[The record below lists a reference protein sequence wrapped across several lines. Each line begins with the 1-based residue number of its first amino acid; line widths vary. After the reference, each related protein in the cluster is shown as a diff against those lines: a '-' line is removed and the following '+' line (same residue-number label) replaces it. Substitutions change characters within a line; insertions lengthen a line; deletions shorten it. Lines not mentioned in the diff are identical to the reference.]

1 MKNKTKKRLYGVISL
16 LVCMLMVVM
25 NIHIVQVHA
34 AEKSYQYC
42 QTKTEKGV
50 TFKVEWDEPKLGEET
65 VFHLSATGGNASNKY
80 YMTSPNYSNPGSTER
95 EMLVDPTYSEWKNYT
110 KECST
115 YDLKFKMTA
124 SGTYYFRFYVMNM
137 SSPVVYFSIDVTISV
152 SDADHPSVDSIV
164 KSAVAQCN
172 SVITGSDY
180 DRALWLHDWLNAQIE
195 YDNMHA
201 WCSAEGALTRGL
213 GTCEGYQRA
222 YAKLLTAA
230 GIPNERIEDRADNH
244 TWNAVKLDGEW
255 YQVDCTW
262 DDTSEHWY
270 DFDQRYMYF
279 GLTDELMAIA
289 HEHHADLYTTSG
301 YQTRSTSLANNYL
314 VRNGDAARW
323 AKAYRAR
330 IQAKLDA
337 RETTFTIA
345 ADNSSYPPSYS
356 GILNGITA
364 YAINQ
369 MDWSCG
375 NLDVSLQAAG
385 SATQFT
391 FRVSY
396 VEEHTEHRWDAGT
409 VTKAATCTQKG
420 IRTYRCTAAGCKQTR
435 TEELPA
441 LGHSMTRVVSERV
454 APTNQNDG
462 REQVIGCSRCDYT
475 EGGAAISKLASVA
488 YSTHVQ
494 SIGWQDVRYNGTM
507 AGTSGMAKRLE
518 AIRINIHNESNLGI
532 QYTTHCQTYGWLP
545 WSSNGEMNG
554 TEGEAK
560 RLEAI
565 KIQLTG
571 ADKDKYDVY
580 YRVHAQSYGWLGWAK
595 NGAPAGT
602 AGYAKRL
609 EGIQIV
615 VVKRGMPAPEIDYAG
630 VYASATVRQTASYIA
645 KNGTSPV
652 LGSSATTNANP
663 TVSGENTV
671 NVAYRTHVQTY
682 GWQGWKYNGQM
693 SGTSGQA
700 KRLEGICIKLTNKP
714 YSGNIVYTT
723 HVQTYGWEGNIN
735 DVSTWKQNGVMSG
748 TSGRAKRLEAICINL
763 TGEMAVHYDVYYRVH
778 AQTYGWLGWSKNGAP
793 AGTAG
798 MAKRLEGIQIVLV
811 PKNGAA
817 PSVNYQ
823 GIRSVQSRS
832 YIQR

>member
-1 MKNKTKKRLYGVISL
+1 MRNKTKRRLYRVISL

-164 KSAVAQCN
+164 ESAVAQCN
-172 SVITGSDY
+172 RKTNGSDY
-180 DRALWLHDWLNAQIE
+180 DRALWLHNWLNAKLE
-195 YDNMHA
+195 YDKTLA

-213 GTCEGYQRA
+213 GTCESYQRA

-323 AKAYRAR
+323 AEAYRAR

-375 NLDVSLQAAG
+375 NFDVSLQATG

-409 VTKAATCTQKG
+409 VTKAATCTQKA
-420 IRTYRCTAAGCKQTR
+420 RHTAC
-435 TEELPA
+435 
-441 LGHSMTRVVSERV
+441 
-454 APTNQNDG
+454 
-462 REQVIGCSRCDYT
+462 
-475 EGGAAISKLASVA
+475 
-488 YSTHVQ
+488 
-494 SIGWQDVRYNGTM
+494 
-507 AGTSGMAKRLE
+507 
-518 AIRINIHNESNLGI
+518 
-532 QYTTHCQTYGWLP
+532 
-545 WSSNGEMNG
+545 
-554 TEGEAK
+554 
-560 RLEAI
+560 
-565 KIQLTG
+565 
-571 ADKDKYDVY
+571 
-580 YRVHAQSYGWLGWAK
+580 
-595 NGAPAGT
+595 
-602 AGYAKRL
+602 
-609 EGIQIV
+609 
-615 VVKRGMPAPEIDYAG
+615 
-630 VYASATVRQTASYIA
+630 
-645 KNGTSPV
+645 
-652 LGSSATTNANP
+652 
-663 TVSGENTV
+663 
-671 NVAYRTHVQTY
+671 
-682 GWQGWKYNGQM
+682 
-693 SGTSGQA
+693 
-700 KRLEGICIKLTNKP
+700 
-714 YSGNIVYTT
+714 
-723 HVQTYGWEGNIN
+723 
-735 DVSTWKQNGVMSG
+735 
-748 TSGRAKRLEAICINL
+748 
-763 TGEMAVHYDVYYRVH
+763 
-778 AQTYGWLGWSKNGAP
+778 
-793 AGTAG
+793 
-798 MAKRLEGIQIVLV
+798 
-811 PKNGAA
+811 
-817 PSVNYQ
+817 
-823 GIRSVQSRS
+823 
-832 YIQR
+832 

>member
-1 MKNKTKKRLYGVISL
+1 MKNKIKKRLYRVISL

-80 YMTSPNYSNPGSTER
+80 FMTSPNYSNPGSTER

-152 SDADHPSVDSIV
+152 SDADHPSVDSVV

-172 SVITGSDY
+172 RETTGSDY

-289 HEHHADLYTTSG
+289 HPHHADLYTTSG
-301 YQTRSTSLANNYL
+301 YQARSTSLANNYL
-314 VRNGDAARW
+314 VRNGDAAKW
-323 AKAYRAR
+323 AEAYRAR
-330 IQAKLDA
+330 IQAKLGA

-369 MDWSCG
+369 MDWSYG
-375 NLDVSLQAAG
+375 NLDVSLQATG
-385 SATQFT
+385 SATQFA
-391 FRVSY
+391 FQVSY
-396 VEEHTEHRWDAGT
+396 AEEHMEHRWDAGT

-420 IRTYRCTAAGCKQTR
+420 IRT
-435 TEELPA
+435 
-441 LGHSMTRVVSERV
+441 
-454 APTNQNDG
+454 
-462 REQVIGCSRCDYT
+462 
-475 EGGAAISKLASVA
+475 
-488 YSTHVQ
+488 
-494 SIGWQDVRYNGTM
+494 
-507 AGTSGMAKRLE
+507 
-518 AIRINIHNESNLGI
+518 
-532 QYTTHCQTYGWLP
+532 
-545 WSSNGEMNG
+545 
-554 TEGEAK
+554 
-560 RLEAI
+560 
-565 KIQLTG
+565 
-571 ADKDKYDVY
+571 
-580 YRVHAQSYGWLGWAK
+580 
-595 NGAPAGT
+595 
-602 AGYAKRL
+602 
-609 EGIQIV
+609 
-615 VVKRGMPAPEIDYAG
+615 
-630 VYASATVRQTASYIA
+630 
-645 KNGTSPV
+645 
-652 LGSSATTNANP
+652 
-663 TVSGENTV
+663 
-671 NVAYRTHVQTY
+671 
-682 GWQGWKYNGQM
+682 
-693 SGTSGQA
+693 
-700 KRLEGICIKLTNKP
+700 
-714 YSGNIVYTT
+714 
-723 HVQTYGWEGNIN
+723 
-735 DVSTWKQNGVMSG
+735 
-748 TSGRAKRLEAICINL
+748 
-763 TGEMAVHYDVYYRVH
+763 
-778 AQTYGWLGWSKNGAP
+778 
-793 AGTAG
+793 
-798 MAKRLEGIQIVLV
+798 
-811 PKNGAA
+811 
-817 PSVNYQ
+817 
-823 GIRSVQSRS
+823 
-832 YIQR
+832 

>member
-1 MKNKTKKRLYGVISL
+1 MRNKTKRRLYRVISL

-80 YMTSPNYSNPGSTER
+80 FMTSPNYSNPGSTER

-152 SDADHPSVDSIV
+152 SDADHPSVDSVV

-172 SVITGSDY
+172 RETTGSDY

-289 HEHHADLYTTSG
+289 HPHHADLYTTSG
-301 YQTRSTSLANNYL
+301 YQARSTSLANNYL
-314 VRNGDAARW
+314 VRNGDAAKW
-323 AKAYRAR
+323 AEAYRAR
-330 IQAKLDA
+330 IQAKLGA

-369 MDWSCG
+369 MNWSYG
-375 NLDVSLQAAG
+375 NLDVSLQATG
-385 SATQFT
+385 SATQFA
-391 FRVSY
+391 FQVSY
-396 VEEHTEHRWDAGT
+396 AEEHMEHRWDAGT

-454 APTNQNDG
+454 APKSFSEQTAVSPATGITSNGRNWKLSASNVLIQGEDGTQAVVAVDAPDAFQYDGKSLSFELDGATYIVRMVNDT
-462 REQVIGCSRCDYT
+462 Y
-475 EGGAAISKLASVA
+475 EGGAQYAKEVTSETVTVSGMRSVGNGQVLVVVGTRPASDA
-488 YSTHVQ
+488 
-494 SIGWQDVRYNGTM
+494 QDVNDAVQTVVSSVLESAAPASDAGVVTFNGVSVSTDGYDVSFSNSEAVLKTGDSEVKFTPSSYQADAIEFGD
-507 AGTSGMAKRLE
+507 AGTSASGA
-518 AIRINIHNESNLGI
+518 AV
-532 QYTTHCQTYGWLP
+532 THGDYADA
-545 WSSNGEMNG
+545 NG
-554 TEGEAK
+554 TEAYLIESDDGNVMAFTNSSDM
-560 RLEAI
+560 
-565 KIQLTG
+565 LT
-571 ADKDKYDVY
+571 A
-580 YRVHAQSYGWLGWAK
+580 
-595 NGAPAGT
+595 
-602 AGYAKRL
+602 
-609 EGIQIV
+609 
-615 VVKRGMPAPEIDYAG
+615 
-630 VYASATVRQTASYIA
+630 
-645 KNGTSPV
+645 V
-652 LGSSATTNANP
+652 LGL
-663 TVSGENTV
+663 
-671 NVAYRTHVQTY
+671 Q
-682 GWQGWKYNGQM
+682 
-693 SGTSGQA
+693 
-700 KRLEGICIKLTNKP
+700 
-714 YSGNIVYTT
+714 
-723 HVQTYGWEGNIN
+723 
-735 DVSTWKQNGVMSG
+735 
-748 TSGRAKRLEAICINL
+748 
-763 TGEMAVHYDVYYRVH
+763 
-778 AQTYGWLGWSKNGAP
+778 
-793 AGTAG
+793 
-798 MAKRLEGIQIVLV
+798 
-811 PKNGAA
+811 
-817 PSVNYQ
+817 
-823 GIRSVQSRS
+823 
-832 YIQR
+832 

>member
-1 MKNKTKKRLYGVISL
+1 MRNKTKRRLYRVISL

-80 YMTSPNYSNPGSTER
+80 FMTSPNYSNPGSTER

-152 SDADHPSVDSIV
+152 SDADHPSVDSVV

-172 SVITGSDY
+172 RETTGSDY

-289 HEHHADLYTTSG
+289 HPHHADLYTTSG
-301 YQTRSTSLANNYL
+301 YQARSTSLANNYL
-314 VRNGDAARW
+314 VRNGDAAKW
-323 AKAYRAR
+323 AEAYRAR
-330 IQAKLDA
+330 IQAKLGA

-369 MDWSCG
+369 MDWSYG
-375 NLDVSLQAAG
+375 NLDVSLQATG
-385 SATQFT
+385 SATQFA
-391 FRVSY
+391 FQVSY
-396 VEEHTEHRWDAGT
+396 AEEHMEHRWDAGT

-462 REQVIGCSRCDYT
+462 RERVIGCSRCDYT

-518 AIRINIHNESNLGI
+518 AIRINIQNESNLGI

-545 WSSNGEMNG
+545 WSYNGETNG
-554 TEGEAK
+554 TSGESK

-571 ADKDKYDVY
+571 ADAGKYDVY
-580 YRVHAQSYGWLGWAK
+580 YRVHAQSFGWLGWAK
-595 NGAPAGT
+595 NGEPSGT
-602 AGYAKRL
+602 AGLAKRL

-615 VVKRGMPAPEIDYAG
+615 VLPAGSAAPSVNYAG
-630 VYASATVRQTASYIA
+630 VNVSGSAYRTRAYV
-645 KNGTSPV
+645 NGTSSNSIVIPGYNNQPNV
-652 LGSSATTNANP
+652 MYKTHVQSFGWQNWKLNGDCSGTFGKSKRLEGINIKLSNCGYSGS
-663 TVSGENTV
+663 VQ
-671 NVAYRTHVQTY
+671 YRTHIQSY
-682 GWQGWKYNGQM
+682 GWENGWKQDGAM

-700 KRLEGICIKLTNKP
+700 KRLE
-714 YSGNIVYTT
+714 
-723 HVQTYGWEGNIN
+723 
-735 DVSTWKQNGVMSG
+735 
-748 TSGRAKRLEAICINL
+748 AIQIRL
-763 TGEMAVHYDVYYRVH
+763 TGELAQHYDIYYRVH
-778 AQTYGWLGWSKNGAP
+778 AQHFGWLGWAKNGESS
-793 AGTAG
+793 GTAG
-798 MAKRLEGIQIVLV
+798 YAYRLEGIQILLV
-811 PKNGAA
+811 PKGAA
-817 PSVNYQ
+817 APASNYGGMIQNNPSTF
-823 GIRSVQSRS
+823 IAR
-832 YIQR
+832 

>member
-152 SDADHPSVDSIV
+152 SDAEHPSVDSIV
-164 KSAVAQCN
+164 ESAVAQCN
-172 SVITGSDY
+172 RETTGSDY
-180 DRALWLHDWLNAQIE
+180 DRALWLHDWLNAKLE
-195 YDNMHA
+195 YDKTLA

-213 GTCEGYQRA
+213 GTCESYQRA

-289 HEHHADLYTTSG
+289 HPHHADLYTTSG
-301 YQTRSTSLANNYL
+301 YHTRSTSLANNYL

-330 IQAKLDA
+330 IQAKLNA

-369 MDWSCG
+369 MDWSYG

-385 SATQFT
+385 SATQFA
-391 FRVSY
+391 FQVSY
-396 VEEHTEHRWDAGT
+396 AEEHTEHRWDAGT
-409 VTKAATCTQKG
+409 VTKAATCTQKE
-420 IRTYRCTAAGCKQTR
+420 IRTYRCTAIGCKQTR

-454 APTNQNDG
+454 APTNQSDG
-462 REQVIGCSRCDYT
+462 RERVIGCSRCDYT

-518 AIRINIHNESNLGI
+518 AIRINIQNDSNLGI

-545 WSSNGEMNG
+545 WSYNGETNG
-554 TEGEAK
+554 TSGESK

-571 ADKDKYDVY
+571 ADAGKYDVY
-580 YRVHAQSYGWLGWAK
+580 YRVHAQSFGWLGWAK
-595 NGAPAGT
+595 NGEPSGT
-602 AGYAKRL
+602 AGLAKRL

-615 VVKRGMPAPEIDYAG
+615 VLPAGSAAPSVNYAG
-630 VYASATVRQTASYIA
+630 VNASGSAYRTRAYV
-645 KNGTSPV
+645 NGTSSNSIAIPGYNSQPNV
-652 LGSSATTNANP
+652 MYKTHVQSFGWQNWKLNGDCSGTFGKSKRLEGINIKLSNCGYSGS
-663 TVSGENTV
+663 VQ
-671 NVAYRTHVQTY
+671 YRTHIQSY
-682 GWQGWKYNGQM
+682 GWENGWKQDGAM

-700 KRLEGICIKLTNKP
+700 KRLE
-714 YSGNIVYTT
+714 
-723 HVQTYGWEGNIN
+723 
-735 DVSTWKQNGVMSG
+735 
-748 TSGRAKRLEAICINL
+748 AIQIRL
-763 TGEMAVHYDVYYRVH
+763 TGELAQHYDIYYRVH
-778 AQTYGWLGWSKNGAP
+778 AQHFGWLGWAKNGESS
-793 AGTAG
+793 GTAG
-798 MAKRLEGIQIVLV
+798 YAYRLEGIQILLV
-811 PKNGAA
+811 PKGAA
-817 PSVNYQ
+817 APASNYGGMIQNNPSTF
-823 GIRSVQSRS
+823 IAR
-832 YIQR
+832 

>member
-1 MKNKTKKRLYGVISL
+1 MRNKTKKRLYGVISL

-42 QTKTEKGV
+42 RTKTVSGV

-137 SSPVVYFSIDVTISV
+137 SSPVVNFSIDVTISV
-152 SDADHPSVDSIV
+152 SDANHPSVDSVV
-164 KSAVAQCN
+164 KSAVTQCN
-172 SVITGSDY
+172 RETTGSDY
-180 DRALWLHDWLNAQIE
+180 DRALWLHDWLNAKLE
-195 YDNMHA
+195 YDKTLA

-213 GTCEGYQRA
+213 GTCESYQRA

-262 DDTSEHWY
+262 DDTSAHWY

-314 VRNGDAARW
+314 VRNGNAARW
-323 AKAYRAR
+323 AEAYRAR
-330 IQAKLDA
+330 IQAKLNA

-369 MDWSCG
+369 MDWSYG

-391 FRVSY
+391 FQVSY
-396 VEEHTEHRWDAGT
+396 AEEHTEHRWDAGT
-409 VTKAATCTQKG
+409 VTKAAICTQMG

-435 TEELPA
+435 IEELPA

-462 REQVIGCSRCDYT
+462 RERVIGCSRCDYT

-518 AIRINIHNESNLGI
+518 AIRINIQNDSNLGI
-532 QYTTHCQTYGWLP
+532 QYTAHCQTYGWLP
-545 WSSNGEMNG
+545 WSYNGETNG
-554 TEGEAK
+554 TSGESK

-571 ADKDKYDVY
+571 ADAGKYDVY
-580 YRVHAQSYGWLGWAK
+580 YRVHAQSFGWLGWAK
-595 NGAPAGT
+595 NGEPSGT
-602 AGYAKRL
+602 AGLAKRL

-615 VVKRGMPAPEIDYAG
+615 VLPAGSAAPSVNYAG
-630 VYASATVRQTASYIA
+630 VNASGSAYRTRAYV
-645 KNGTSPV
+645 NGTSSNSIVIPGYNNQPNV
-652 LGSSATTNANP
+652 MYKTHVQSFGWQNWKLNGDCSGTFGKSKRLEGINIKLSNCGYSGS
-663 TVSGENTV
+663 VQ
-671 NVAYRTHVQTY
+671 YRTHIQSY
-682 GWQGWKYNGQM
+682 GWESGWKQDGAM

-700 KRLEGICIKLTNKP
+700 KRLE
-714 YSGNIVYTT
+714 
-723 HVQTYGWEGNIN
+723 
-735 DVSTWKQNGVMSG
+735 
-748 TSGRAKRLEAICINL
+748 AIQIRL
-763 TGEMAVHYDVYYRVH
+763 TGELAQHYDIYYRVH
-778 AQTYGWLGWSKNGAP
+778 AQHFGWLGWAKNGESS
-793 AGTAG
+793 GTAG
-798 MAKRLEGIQIVLV
+798 YAYRLEGIQILLV
-811 PKNGAA
+811 PKGAA
-817 PSVNYQ
+817 APASNYGGMIQNNPSTF
-823 GIRSVQSRS
+823 IAR
-832 YIQR
+832 

>member
-1 MKNKTKKRLYGVISL
+1 MKNKIKKRLYRVISL

-80 YMTSPNYSNPGSTER
+80 FMTSPNYSNPGSTER

-137 SSPVVYFSIDVTISV
+137 SSPVVNFFIDVTISG
-152 SDADHPSVDSIV
+152 SDANHPSVDSVV

-172 SVITGSDY
+172 RETTGSDY

-289 HEHHADLYTTSG
+289 HPHHADLYTTSR
-301 YQTRSTSLANNYL
+301 YQARSTSLANNYL
-314 VRNGDAARW
+314 VRNGDAAKW
-323 AKAYRAR
+323 AEAYRAR
-330 IQAKLDA
+330 IQAKLGA

-518 AIRINIHNESNLGI
+518 AIRINIQNESNLGI

-545 WSSNGEMNG
+545 WSYNGETNG
-554 TEGEAK
+554 TSGESK

-571 ADKDKYDVY
+571 ADAGKYDVY
-580 YRVHAQSYGWLGWAK
+580 YRVHAQSFGWLGWAK
-595 NGAPAGT
+595 NGEPSGT
-602 AGYAKRL
+602 AGLAKRL

-615 VVKRGMPAPEIDYAG
+615 VLPAGSAAPSVNYAG
-630 VYASATVRQTASYIA
+630 VNASGSAYRTRAYV
-645 KNGTSPV
+645 NGTSSNSIAIPGYSNQPNV
-652 LGSSATTNANP
+652 MYKTHVQSFGWQNWKLNGDCSGTFGKSKRLEGINIKLSNCGYSGS
-663 TVSGENTV
+663 VQ
-671 NVAYRTHVQTY
+671 YRTHIQSY
-682 GWQGWKYNGQM
+682 GWESGWKQDGAM

-700 KRLEGICIKLTNKP
+700 KRLE
-714 YSGNIVYTT
+714 
-723 HVQTYGWEGNIN
+723 
-735 DVSTWKQNGVMSG
+735 
-748 TSGRAKRLEAICINL
+748 AIQIRL
-763 TGEMAVHYDVYYRVH
+763 TGEMAQHYDIYYRVH
-778 AQTYGWLGWSKNGAP
+778 AQHFGWLGWAKNGESS
-793 AGTAG
+793 GTAG
-798 MAKRLEGIQIVLV
+798 YAYRLEGIQILLV
-811 PKNGAA
+811 PKGAA
-817 PSVNYQ
+817 APASNY
-823 GIRSVQSRS
+823 GGM
-832 YIQR
+832 IQNNPNTFIAR

>member
-1 MKNKTKKRLYGVISL
+1 MRNKTKRRLYRVISL

-172 SVITGSDY
+172 KKTTGSDY
-180 DRALWLHDWLNAQIE
+180 DRALWLHDWLNAKLE
-195 YDNMHA
+195 YDKTLA

-213 GTCEGYQRA
+213 GTCESYQRA

-369 MDWSCG
+369 MDWSYG

-385 SATQFT
+385 SATQFA

-488 YSTHVQ
+488 
-494 SIGWQDVRYNGTM
+494 
-507 AGTSGMAKRLE
+507 L
-518 AIRINIHNESNLGI
+518 
-532 QYTTHCQTYGWLP
+532 QYACAVDWL
-545 WSSNGEMNG
+545 
-554 TEGEAK
+554 A
-560 RLEAI
+560 
-565 KIQLTG
+565 
-571 ADKDKYDVY
+571 
-580 YRVHAQSYGWLGWAK
+580 
-595 NGAPAGT
+595 
-602 AGYAKRL
+602 
-609 EGIQIV
+609 
-615 VVKRGMPAPEIDYAG
+615 
-630 VYASATVRQTASYIA
+630 
-645 KNGTSPV
+645 
-652 LGSSATTNANP
+652 
-663 TVSGENTV
+663 
-671 NVAYRTHVQTY
+671 
-682 GWQGWKYNGQM
+682 
-693 SGTSGQA
+693 
-700 KRLEGICIKLTNKP
+700 
-714 YSGNIVYTT
+714 
-723 HVQTYGWEGNIN
+723 
-735 DVSTWKQNGVMSG
+735 
-748 TSGRAKRLEAICINL
+748 GRAI
-763 TGEMAVHYDVYYRVH
+763 
-778 AQTYGWLGWSKNGAP
+778 
-793 AGTAG
+793 
-798 MAKRLEGIQIVLV
+798 
-811 PKNGAA
+811 
-817 PSVNYQ
+817 
-823 GIRSVQSRS
+823 
-832 YIQR
+832 